1 MQVAEMI
8 KFDDFSGGG
17 KGKRTA
23 HCIACE
29 EMLADA
35 LDQTLAE
42 PDQAW
47 FDRHIAGCVDC
58 SGMVADAQRGA
69 AWLELLK
76 TPRPEPSAHLMDRI
90 LAQTSGQSTDSI
102 PNFAPDFAPVIGQ
115 PAFLAAAVLTPART
129 NLLAFRPRMPRFAN
143 LSRAMFEPR
152 LAMTAAMAFF
162 SIALTLNLT
171 GVRLDQLHARN
182 LNPANVKKTY
192 YEASAGAVRY
202 YDNLRVVRVME
213 SRVDDLRDTNSD
225 SPREQDRSTPNQDAA
240 PPANPQEN
248 PPAQPKAAPGEGKPQ
263 SLNQTPAPAQN
274 PSLNPQNGP
283 VTRRETPIARPRFV
297 TTAATLSAAPVGE
310 PKKTRVQGGLA

>member
-102 PNFAPDFAPVIGQ
+102 PNFAPDFAPGQ
-115 PAFLAAAVLTPART
+115 RVLCRPSIRAALFLMKSAWTGEVSVVFGCAA
-129 NLLAFRPRMPRFAN
+129 
-143 LSRAMFEPR
+143 LS
-152 LAMTAAMAFF
+152 AAMAWVQ
-162 SIALTLNLT
+162 
-171 GVRLDQLHARN
+171 GARE
-182 LNPANVKKTY
+182 VSK
-192 YEASAGAVRY
+192 AVRF
-202 YDNLRVVRVME
+202 
-213 SRVDDLRDTNSD
+213 
-225 SPREQDRSTPNQDAA
+225 AW
-240 PPANPQEN
+240 
-248 PPAQPKAAPGEGKPQ
+248 K
-263 SLNQTPAPAQN
+263 
-274 PSLNPQNGP
+274 
-283 VTRRETPIARPRFV
+283 
-297 TTAATLSAAPVGE
+297 
-310 PKKTRVQGGLA
+310 